1 VKTDTI
7 FYKLF
12 QTFPEFFFELINS
25 NPQIANLYQFSSV
38 EVKQLAFRIDG
49 VFLPSQE
56 NQPVYFLEVQFQY
69 DANFYRRFFGEIFL
83 YLTQTSLSTDWR
95 GVVIYPHSQVES
107 EYIDNYRELFDSG
120 RVERVYL
127 NELDLTESIGI
138 NTILLVTAE
147 TTQAIEIAKPLI
159 ERVRQQVNNGN
170 IKAEILE
177 LIESIL
183 IYKLPQAKRQ
193 EIEAMFSLSD
203 LKQTKFY
210 QEAKEEGKELG
221 RQQGR
226 EEGREL
232 GRQQERQVVKLETI
246 PKLLQLG
253 LSVEIISQ
261 TLELPLETVIIEAR
275 KYQNNG
281 EN

>member
-1 VKTDTI
+1 MKTDTI
-7 FYKLF
+7 FYRLF
-12 QTFPEFFFELINS
+12 QSFPEFFFELINS
-25 NPQIANLYQFSSV
+25 SEGIANLYQFSSV

-49 VFLPSQE
+49 VFLPSQD
-56 NQPVYFLEVQFQY
+56 NQPIYFLEVQFQY

-83 YLTQTSLSTDWR
+83 YLTQASLSSDWR
-95 GVVIYPHSQVES
+95 GVVIYPHPQIES

-120 RVERVYL
+120 RVERIYL
-127 NELDLTESIGI
+127 NELELSESIGI

-159 ERVRQQVNNGN
+159 ERVTQQVNNGK

-183 IYKLPQAKRQ
+183 IYKLPQTQRQ
-193 EIEAMFSLSD
+193 EIEAMFNLSD

-210 QEAKEEGKELG
+210 QEAKEEGK
-221 RQQGR
+221 QQN
-226 EEGREL
+226 
-232 GRQQERQVVKLETI
+232 KLETI

-253 LSVEIISQ
+253 LSVEVISE
-261 TLELPLETVIIEAR
+261 TLDLPLETVITEAR
-275 KYQNNG
+275 KYQK
-281 EN
+281 

>member
-7 FYKLF
+7 FYRLF
-12 QTFPEFFFELINS
+12 QSFPEFFFELINS
-25 NPQIANLYQFSSV
+25 SEETANFYQFSSV

-49 VFLPSQE
+49 VFLPSQD
-56 NQPVYFLEVQFQY
+56 NQPIYFLEVQFQY

-83 YLTQTSLSTDWR
+83 YLTQTSLSSDWR
-95 GVVIYPHSQVES
+95 GVVIYPHPQIES
-107 EYIDNYRELFDSG
+107 EYRDNYRELFDSG
-120 RVERVYL
+120 RVERIYL
-127 NELDLTESIGI
+127 NELELTESIGI

-159 ERVRQQVNNGN
+159 ERVTQQVNNGN

-183 IYKLPQAKRQ
+183 IYKLPFAQRQ

-210 QEAKEEGKELG
+210 QEAKEEG
-221 RQQGR
+221 R
-226 EEGREL
+226 EEGIEL

-253 LSVEIISQ
+253 LSVEIISS
-261 TLELPLETVIIEAR
+261 TLELPLETVITEAR
-275 KYQNNG
+275 KYQNR
-281 EN
+281 E